1 MNNFLKKAKSMFTD
15 KGIRNRILFVVAIF
29 FVFRFLANIPIPGVD
44 AGKLA
49 ALLDNSQFLG
59 LFNALS
65 GGGLSTF
72 SIVMLGV
79 SPYITASI
87 IMQVASMLAPRLK
100 ELMQESGDAGRRTFN
115 QYTRLLTVPIAIL
128 QGFSFVKYLQSQGGI
143 GSLSLGMT
151 ISNVVIITAG
161 SLLLL
166 WLSELINEFGIG
178 NGTSMIIMAGI
189 LAPIPTKI
197 SQFLFTFTL
206 DQLPMVLAYLV
217 IGVLVI
223 AGVVYI
229 YEAERP
235 IHVTY
240 ARQVRG
246 IRTLAGN
253 DTYIPFR
260 LTQAGVMPIIF
271 ASSMLLFPQFIA
283 TALAQSSKAWLLAI
297 SHGLTAFL
305 QNSVWY
311 AIVYFILVVF
321 FTYFY
326 TAVTFEP
333 KQIAEN
339 LQKNGAFIPGI
350 RPGES
355 TVSYIETIVTRLT
368 LVGSLFLGVIAVL
381 PLIVQSTTGVTAFAI
396 GGTSILITVSVVI
409 DLIRRIDAK
418 VAMQEY

>member
-1 MNNFLKKAKSMFTD
+1 MFAD
-15 KGIRNRILFVVAIF
+15 KGIRNRILFVVGIF
-29 FVFRFLANIPIPGVD
+29 FIFRFLATIPVPGID
-44 AGKLA
+44 TGRLA
-49 ALLDNSQFLG
+49 ALLNNNQFLG

-87 IMQVASMLAPRLK
+87 IMQVASMLFPSLK
-100 ELMQESGDAGRRTFN
+100 ELMQESGEAGRRTFN
-115 QYTRLLTVPIAIL
+115 QYTRLLTVPLAVL
-128 QGFSFVKYLQSQGGI
+128 QGFSFIRYLQSQGGI
-143 GSLSLGMT
+143 GELSLGAI
-151 ISNVVIITAG
+151 ISNVIIITAG
-161 SLLLL
+161 SMILL

-189 LAPIPTKI
+189 VATIPQTI

-206 DQLPMVLAYLV
+206 DQLPMVLAYLA
-217 IGVLVI
+217 IGLVVI

-246 IRTLAGN
+246 IRSAVGN

-283 TALAQSSKAWLLAI
+283 TLLQKSEKAWVLAV
-297 SHGLTAFL
+297 SNGMTAFL
-305 QNSVWY
+305 QHAVWY
-311 AIVYFILVVF
+311 AIVYFVLVVF

-326 TAVTFEP
+326 TAVTFDP

-350 RPGES
+350 RPGEP
-355 TVSYIETIVTRLT
+355 TISYIETIVTRLT
-368 LVGSLFLGVIAVL
+368 LVGSLFLGIVAVL
-381 PLIVQSTTGVTAFAI
+381 PLIVRGVTGITAFAV

-409 DLIRRIDAK
+409 DLIRRIDAQ
-418 VAMQEY
+418 VAMQE

>member
-15 KGIRNRILFVVAIF
+15 KGIRNRILFVVGIF
-29 FVFRFLANIPIPGVD
+29 FVFRFLANIPIPGIEI
-44 AGKLA
+44 GRLS
-49 ALLDNSQFLG
+49 ALLNNNQFLG
-59 LFNALS
+59 LFSALS

-87 IMQVASMLAPRLK
+87 IMQVAGMLIPSLK
-100 ELMQESGDAGRRTFN
+100 ELSQEGGDAGRRTFN
-115 QYTRLLTVPIAIL
+115 QYIRMLTVPLAL
-128 QGFSFVKYLQSQGGI
+128 VQGFSFIRYLQSQGGI
-143 GSLSLGMT
+143 GELSMGTMLANT
-151 ISNVVIITAG
+151 LIIAAG
-161 SLLLL
+161 SMLLL

-189 LAPIPTKI
+189 VSAIPTKM
-197 SQFLFTFTL
+197 SQFLFSFTM
-206 DQLPMVLAYLV
+206 DQLPMVLVYLAIGLIV
-217 IGVLVI
+217 IV
-223 AGVVYI
+223 GVVFI

-246 IRTLAGN
+246 IRTIGGN

-283 TALAQSSKAWLLAI
+283 AFMAKSTRGWELAV

-305 QNSVWY
+305 QSTAWY
-311 AIVYFILVVF
+311 AVVYFILVVF

-326 TAVTFEP
+326 TAVTFDP

-339 LQKNGAFIPGI
+339 LQKNGAFVPGI
-350 RPGES
+350 RPGEA

-368 LVGSLFLGVIAVL
+368 LVGSVFLGIVAVL
-381 PLIVQSTTGVTAFAI
+381 PLIVRSTTGITAFAI

-409 DLIRRIDAK
+409 DLIRRIDAQ